1 MKYEAQDEQRQAF
14 YWQEYQSERTPD
26 YVSYD
31 QGQFSPTPSLDGAV
45 IGAILSYSLGW
56 FTGLIFY
63 LFGRNHPYVRFHALQ
78 SLLFFG
84 AINIADVALF
94 NIIDALTRFHLFPF
108 LSFRRFYWLGS
119 RYDPGGQG
127 KVLQVTTGWTFA
139 GKVSRTT
146 AKVVLFAGSL
156 WYTITWA

>member
-108 LSFRRFYWLGS
+108 LSSFAILLFLFLNFVAFIGWAVGMIQAAR
-119 RYDPGGQG
+119 G
-127 KVLQVTTGWTFA
+127 KYYRLPLVGHLPV
-139 GKVSRTT
+139 K
-146 AKVVLFAGSL
+146 
-156 WYTITWA
+156 

>member
-1 MKYEAQDEQRQAF
+1 MEYKAQDEQRQTF
-14 YWQEYQSERTPD
+14 YWQEYQPDIRPD
-26 YVSYD
+26 YVSYN
-31 QGQFSPTPSLDGAV
+31 QGQPLPSLDGAV

-84 AINIADVALF
+84 AINVADVALF

-108 LSFRRFYWLGS
+108 FSSFAILLFLFLNFVAFIGWAVGMIQAAR
-119 RYDPGGQG
+119 G
-127 KVLQVTTGWTFA
+127 KYYRLPLVGHLLT
-139 GKVSRTT
+139 K
-146 AKVVLFAGSL
+146 
-156 WYTITWA
+156 